1 VSVGTVDLGI
11 LVFYLLGVVLLGLWI
26 GRSSKSVAE
35 FVVGG
40 RDRPWWLLMFSIV
53 ATETSTVTFLSIPGF
68 AFSRDMTWLQIP
80 IGFLIGRFAV
90 VFLLMPQYFKGSF
103 YTAYDV
109 LHKRFGGATQK
120 AASAMFIVT
129 RSLADGL
136 GLNRGAATHMIFRDA
151 VSGLEY
157 IRSCRQI
164 AESGLWAELA
174 AYQLQV
180 FTDLRQVEDD
190 STGRYA
196 RVEAA
201 LGGEGVPS
209 IDEAVAELVLAPV
222 LEPFSAL
229 TAPVR
234 LEQLREMLA
243 GSLPEPRRQG
253 WLAETARLVDTLAA
267 AVLEVG
273 DGDGEAALLGRRVTA
288 DLQALLLLA
297 GEAAPAPAPKAKP
310 SASEAAPVKKAIEA
324 AGPEE
329 LPQLVARLLALD
341 EAPGL
346 LLSWAVTRS
355 LGRLLDASGPIERA
369 RIWVDEWLIGTTL
382 ARSLGRAGLDEARA
396 QRVARLLGVTVG
408 LQSWW
413 QLEDGTVRDAGA
425 LLELL
430 LADRAACALI
440 GVNLHRGVLWFH
452 KESYEQLLGWL
463 RLLTRAEL
471 LAAGDPKAVADQADQ
486 ILCRLAQAEATAG
499 YRVEGLREAING
511 PEHPGQL
518 PS

>member
-1 VSVGTVDLGI
+1 MPGLPMIGHGQIEGFAEKYGMEYRRAYWDEEADRGLIERHERQVFPLMHRRYLFAEVEHFLMYDFQLGDGSVDENVFAYSNGTGPERALVLYHNRFAETRGWVRTSTSVAARGADGERI
-11 LVFYLLGVVLLGLWI
+11 LV
-26 GRSSKSVAE
+26 R
-35 FVVGG
+35 
-40 RDRPWWLLMFSIV
+40 
-53 ATETSTVTFLSIPGF
+53 
-68 AFSRDMTWLQIP
+68 
-80 IGFLIGRFAV
+80 
-90 VFLLMPQYFKGSF
+90 
-103 YTAYDV
+103 
-109 LHKRFGGATQK
+109 
-120 AASAMFIVT
+120 

-471 LAAGDPKAVADQADQ
+471 LAAGDPETVADQADQ